1 MSSSGR
7 NATKESPEV
16 GAKGASSSGP
26 ICKPS
31 LPRRGSDPALP
42 VSLNKTAPPNKIAHS
57 GNGGGGNGNPDESKS
72 PSVKL
77 RNDQSAGIITASSGG
92 ISSNI
97 ATEKASHAK
106 KPSCKSRHH
115 QHHHH
120 QHSIV
125 PTSVTARAVLA
136 PSCPSAIENS
146 LAGRSRMHQ
155 GKRDDS
161 LSAVS
166 AISSTLD
173 VGGALVDPG
182 APGVGTSRISSGSEC
197 GKEFLQHRDS
207 GSGACGTY
215 PSSGVPSTTAPSHH
229 HHHHHHH
236 HHSSGA
242 SRRTKNRSKRKK
254 SSKISSTSSVGH
266 SGTLTSDNPVSVG
279 NTGEPSAKKQE
290 DNKRG
295 SDDFKP
301 LEGKVVAKPHPKP
314 HHQHSTSSLLS
325 SSVRVPS
332 ALLSGSMAAQ
342 SIDSGSMAAV
352 APVQGRKGSANTV
365 SIPSAA
371 AAMAAGMVP
380 PSLAQPS
387 AKIIEQ
393 SQMSHTSQVSCPA
406 PTITDSTHATSHT
419 SGQHHHHRHHHHS
432 HVHSHSA
439 DGHKATVTTE
449 SISMNMASTTTHFPG
464 TSSKCTQTKL
474 EDEEDTL
481 IPTSPTL
488 ARQSPMLVGGTS
500 GTEET
505 LNTSVMSISGSCT
518 NAKSKMSLEEGSGN
532 ISMRISHHSHTK
544 TTTTKHQGTSLPS
557 QGHFISK
564 TEPMLSS
571 EQGLSKVPAAHSPNQ
586 KISLQSSRTEEL
598 KITAHGE
605 VVRDKNSKTRSADEF
620 GKERGSTQ
628 QFQEHLEVSRG
639 SRLKSGDSG
648 PGPPTDQFVEGKE
661 DNQQIVKTA
670 GDKSK
675 PIGGKEAL
683 LEEGA
688 CSVPLKGDKTT
699 ADTSKTPQDG
709 GGAESSTTTQT
720 TWESSTEVC
729 PWEDE

>member
-1 MSSSGR
+1 MNVSSSGR
-7 NATKESPEV
+7 HATKESPEV
-16 GAKGASSSGP
+16 GAKGGSSSGP
-26 ICKPS
+26 ISKPA

-42 VSLNKTAPPNKIAHS
+42 VSVNKASTPTKISHS
-57 GNGGGGNGNPDESKS
+57 GDSGGPNPVSDECKS

-77 RNDQSAGIITASSGG
+77 RSDHSPGSTSARSGG
-92 ISSNI
+92 ISSNTTAVKG
-97 ATEKASHAK
+97 ATK

-120 QHSIV
+120 SHGVV
-125 PTSVTARAVLA
+125 PSGVTARAVLA

-146 LAGRSRMHQ
+146 LAGRSSMHH

-161 LSAVS
+161 LSAAS

-182 APGVGTSRISSGSEC
+182 SSGRAGSGSDC

-207 GSGACGTY
+207 AAGNCGTY
-215 PSSGVPSTTAPSHH
+215 PTSAPPSTITSSHH

-254 SSKISSTSSVGH
+254 TSKISSASSGAH
-266 SGTLTSDNPVSVG
+266 SGTFSSDNPVL
-279 NTGEPSAKKQE
+279 TGETSDPLGQKSE
-290 DNKRG
+290 SNIRG
-295 SDDFKP
+295 CDEFKP
-301 LEGKVVAKPHPKP
+301 LEGTATAKQHPKP

-332 ALLSGSMAAQ
+332 ALLSGAAQ
-342 SIDSGSMAAV
+342 SMDGGSITAV
-352 APVQGRKGSANTV
+352 ATTQGRKGSANTV

-393 SQMSHTSQVSCPA
+393 SQISHTSHTGPTNKDVSHA
-406 PTITDSTHATSHT
+406 GTHS
-419 SGQHHHHRHHHHS
+419 SGTHHHHRHHHHS
-432 HVHSHSA
+432 HVHSHA
-439 DGHKATVTTE
+439 VEDHKSTVVSE
-449 SISMNMASTTTHFPG
+449 SISISTVSSTMHYPG

-488 ARQSPMLVGGTS
+488 ARQSPMLVGGVT

-505 LNTSVMSISGSCT
+505 YSTSF
-518 NAKSKMSLEEGSGN
+518 SKMNMEESSGN
-532 ISMRISHHSHTK
+532 ITMRSSHHSHTK
-544 TTTTKHQGTSLPS
+544 STTSTKHQGTSVPS

-564 TEPMLSS
+564 TESKLSS
-571 EQGLSKVPAAHSPNQ
+571 EQDKSKVPANLPNQ
-586 KISLQSSRTEEL
+586 KVSHQTCRTEGSNIPAHSEAVKDTPKNNKAHSLDELGQERLSTQHLHEHQESSRGC
-598 KITAHGE
+598 K
-605 VVRDKNSKTRSADEF
+605 
-620 GKERGSTQ
+620 
-628 QFQEHLEVSRG
+628 
-639 SRLKSGDSG
+639 LKSGDGG
-648 PGPPTDQFVEGKE
+648 PGPPTDQSDNTNLNQ
-661 DNQQIVKTA
+661 DNQQTS
-670 GDKSK
+670 GDNPK
-675 PIGGKEAL
+675 PIGKEVL
-683 LEEGA
+683 QEEGA
-688 CSVPLKGDKTT
+688 CSVPKPGDKTT
-699 ADTSKTPQDG
+699 ADKSNDPKDS
-709 GGAESSTTTQT
+709 GGAESSTTQT
-720 TWESSTEVC
+720 WTSSTDVC